1 MMMPSLF
8 GDNLFDDFLDDVVRP
23 AKHAAK
29 YLNPIPSVMKTDIKE
44 NEKGYT
50 LLIDLPGYSKENIKA
65 ELKDGYLVV
74 SAESNV
80 SNDETDED
88 GKFIRR
94 ERLYGSCSRNFYVGK
109 DITKED
115 INAKFESGLLK
126 LFVPKKEHKEALPE
140 EKYISIEG

>member
-8 GDNLFDDFLDDVVRP
+8 GENLFDDFFDDFARP
-23 AKHAAK
+23 VKHAAK

-44 NEKGYT
+44 NDNGYT
-50 LLIDLPGYSKENIKA
+50 LLIDLPGYQKENVKA
-65 ELKDGYLVV
+65 ELKDGYLIV

-80 SNDETDED
+80 SNDEGDED

-109 DITKED
+109 EITKED
-115 INAKFESGLLK
+115 ITAKFDSGLLK
-126 LFVPKKEHKEALPE
+126 IFIPKKEHREELPE